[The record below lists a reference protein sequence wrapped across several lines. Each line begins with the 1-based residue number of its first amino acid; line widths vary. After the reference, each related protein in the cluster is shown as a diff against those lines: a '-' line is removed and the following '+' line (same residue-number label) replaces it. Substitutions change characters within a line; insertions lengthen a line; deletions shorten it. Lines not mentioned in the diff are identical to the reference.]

1 MTTANAYPVTQ
12 TIRTIGILGGGQLGM
27 MLAEAAMPLGY
38 QCVFLEDNAHC
49 PASLYGQVFSS
60 DQLDDFIAAA
70 DVFTLEF
77 ENTPTATVEKLA
89 NLSKSGNKQGM
100 FPPPIALDIAQDRLK
115 EKQMFNDLDIATV
128 PFKEISSEADL
139 KHACEALGLPIVLK
153 TSRGGYD
160 GKGQYVIKQESDIK
174 AAWQDLKDA
183 VSGKGSLTPTPAPLI
198 AEGFID
204 FSREV
209 SIIAAR
215 AQDGTVRCYDL
226 VENHHFH
233 GVLAKTQAPAVGTS
247 HIFSQAKEA
256 ITTVMN
262 HLGYV
267 GVMALELFVTKDDRD
282 HDFLLANEIAP
293 RVHNSGHWSIEGAI
307 TSQFENH
314 IRAVV
319 NLPLGDTDNVHPA
332 IMVNV
337 LGQYPD
343 ISALLAIDG
352 VHYHSYHKSERK
364 DRKIAHITLMP
375 NDVVDL
381 EPSMAKV
388 VAVLPNK
395 VGLRKE
401 YESRQ
406 QQEQVNDDQLSSAQ
420 IKDTGA
426 RDNSVSGSKALND
439 KAPDNKTPSNTVI
452 ADEPDKAA
460 EPKNANSEISNP
472 ADAKTKTAKAK
483 K

>member
-12 TIRTIGILGGGQLGM
+12 NIRTIGILGGGQLGM

-38 QCVFLEDNAHC
+38 QCVFLEDNADC
-49 PASLYGQVFSS
+49 PASLYGRVFHSE
-60 DQLDDFIAAA
+60 QLEAFIAAA

-77 ENTPTATVEKLA
+77 ENTPTATVEQLA
-89 NLSKSGNKQGM
+89 NLSKSGSKQGM

-115 EKQMFNDLDIATV
+115 EKQMFNALEIATV
-128 PFKEISSEADL
+128 PFKEVNSEAEL
-139 KHACEALGLPIVLK
+139 QQACSELGLPIVLK

-160 GKGQYVIKQESDIK
+160 GKGQFVIKQDSDIK
-174 AAWQDLKDA
+174 VAWQDLKDA
-183 VSGKGSLTPTPAPLI
+183 VSGQGELTPTPAPLI
-198 AEGFID
+198 AEGFIH

-215 AQDGTVRCYDL
+215 GQNGQMRCYDL
-226 VENHHFH
+226 VENHHHH
-233 GVLAKTQAPAVGTS
+233 GILAKTQAPAVGTS
-247 HIFSQAKEA
+247 HLLKQATDA

-267 GVMALELFVTKDDRD
+267 GVMALELFVTKDVRGNDAV
-282 HDFLLANEIAP
+282 LANEIAP
-293 RVHNSGHWSIEGAI
+293 RVHNSGHWSIEGAV

-332 IMVNV
+332 IMLNV

-343 ISALLAIDG
+343 ISAVLAIDG
-352 VHYHSYHKSERK
+352 AHYHSYHKAERE

-375 NDVVDL
+375 NDVADL
-381 EPSMAKV
+381 EPALAKL

-395 VGLRKE
+395 VGLDKKSATVNNQPKATNDQSTIGNDTVKAIE
-401 YESRQ
+401 NP
-406 QQEQVNDDQLSSAQ
+406 QVDTDDDQ
-420 IKDTGA
+420 T
-426 RDNSVSGSKALND
+426 DNAIDV
-439 KAPDNKTPSNTVI
+439 
-452 ADEPDKAA
+452 
-460 EPKNANSEISNP
+460 
-472 ADAKTKTAKAK
+472 KTKTAKVK

>member
-12 TIRTIGILGGGQLGM
+12 NIRTIGILGGGQLGM

-38 QCVFLEDNAHC
+38 QCVFLEDSADC
-49 PASLYGQVFSS
+49 PASLYGRVFHSE
-60 DQLDDFIAAA
+60 QLEAFIAAA

-77 ENTPTATVEKLA
+77 ENTPTATVEQLA
-89 NLSKSGNKQGM
+89 NLSKSGSKQGM

-115 EKQMFNDLDIATV
+115 EKQMFNALEIATV
-128 PFKEISSEADL
+128 PFKEVNSEAEL
-139 KHACEALGLPIVLK
+139 QQACSELGLPIVLK

-160 GKGQYVIKQESDIK
+160 GKGQFVIKQDSDIK

-183 VSGKGSLTPTPAPLI
+183 VSGQGELTPTPAPLI
-198 AEGFID
+198 AEGFIH

-215 AQDGTVRCYDL
+215 GQNGQMRCYDL
-226 VENHHFH
+226 VENHHHH
-233 GVLAKTQAPAVGTS
+233 GILAKTQAPAVGTS
-247 HIFSQAKEA
+247 HLLKQATDA

-267 GVMALELFVTKDDRD
+267 GVMALELFVTKDVRGNDAV
-282 HDFLLANEIAP
+282 LVNEIAP
-293 RVHNSGHWSIEGAI
+293 RVHNSGHWSIEGAV

-332 IMVNV
+332 IMLNV

-343 ISALLAIDG
+343 ISAVLAIDG
-352 VHYHSYHKSERK
+352 AHYHSYHKAERE

-375 NDVVDL
+375 NDVANL
-381 EPSMAKV
+381 EPALAKL

-395 VGLRKE
+395 VGLDKKSAPVNNQPKATNDQSTIGNDTVKAIE
-401 YESRQ
+401 NP
-406 QQEQVNDDQLSSAQ
+406 QVDTDDDQ
-420 IKDTGA
+420 T
-426 RDNSVSGSKALND
+426 DNAVD
-439 KAPDNKTPSNTVI
+439 V
-452 ADEPDKAA
+452 
-460 EPKNANSEISNP
+460 
-472 ADAKTKTAKAK
+472 KTKTAKVK

>member
-12 TIRTIGILGGGQLGM
+12 NIRTIGILGGGQLGM

-38 QCVFLEDNAHC
+38 QCVFLEDSADC
-49 PASLYGQVFSS
+49 PASLYGRVFHSE
-60 DQLDDFIAAA
+60 QLEAFIAAA

-77 ENTPTATVEKLA
+77 ENTPTATVEQLA
-89 NLSKSGNKQGM
+89 NLSKSGSKQGM

-115 EKQMFNDLDIATV
+115 EKQMFNALEIATV
-128 PFKEISSEADL
+128 PFKEVNSEAEL
-139 KHACEALGLPIVLK
+139 QQACSELGLPIVLK

-160 GKGQYVIKQESDIK
+160 GKGQFVIKQDSDIK
-174 AAWQDLKDA
+174 VAWQDLKDA
-183 VSGKGSLTPTPAPLI
+183 VSGQGELTPTPAPLI
-198 AEGFID
+198 AEGFIH

-215 AQDGTVRCYDL
+215 GQNGQMRCYDL
-226 VENHHFH
+226 VENHHHH
-233 GVLAKTQAPAVGTS
+233 GILAKTQAPAVGTS
-247 HIFSQAKEA
+247 HLLKQATDA

-267 GVMALELFVTKDDRD
+267 GVMALELFVTKDARGNDAV
-282 HDFLLANEIAP
+282 LANEIAP
-293 RVHNSGHWSIEGAI
+293 RVHNSGHWSIEGAV

-332 IMVNV
+332 IMLNV

-343 ISALLAIDG
+343 ISAVLAIDG
-352 VHYHSYHKSERK
+352 AHYHSYHKAERE

-375 NDVVDL
+375 NDVANL
-381 EPSMAKV
+381 EPALAKL

-395 VGLRKE
+395 VGLDKKSAPVNNQPKATNDQSTIGNDTVKAIE
-401 YESRQ
+401 NP
-406 QQEQVNDDQLSSAQ
+406 QVDTDDDQ
-420 IKDTGA
+420 T
-426 RDNSVSGSKALND
+426 DNAVD
-439 KAPDNKTPSNTVI
+439 V
-452 ADEPDKAA
+452 
-460 EPKNANSEISNP
+460 
-472 ADAKTKTAKAK
+472 KTKTAKVK

>member
-12 TIRTIGILGGGQLGM
+12 NIRTIGILGGGQLGM

-38 QCVFLEDNAHC
+38 QCVFLEDSADC
-49 PASLYGQVFSS
+49 PASLYGRVFHSE
-60 DQLDDFIAAA
+60 QLEAFIAAA

-77 ENTPTATVEKLA
+77 ENTPTATVEQLA
-89 NLSKSGNKQGM
+89 NLSKSGSKQGM

-115 EKQMFNDLDIATV
+115 EKQMFNALEIATV
-128 PFKEISSEADL
+128 PFKEVNSEAEL
-139 KHACEALGLPIVLK
+139 QQACSELGLPIVLK

-160 GKGQYVIKQESDIK
+160 GKGQFVIKQDSDIK

-183 VSGKGSLTPTPAPLI
+183 VSGQGELTPTPAPLI
-198 AEGFID
+198 AEGFIH

-215 AQDGTVRCYDL
+215 GQNGQMRCYDL
-226 VENHHFH
+226 VENHHHH
-233 GVLAKTQAPAVGTS
+233 GILAKTQAPAVGTS
-247 HIFSQAKEA
+247 HLLKQATDA

-267 GVMALELFVTKDDRD
+267 GVMALELFVTKDVRGNDAV
-282 HDFLLANEIAP
+282 LANEIAP
-293 RVHNSGHWSIEGAI
+293 RVHNSGHWSIEGAV

-332 IMVNV
+332 IMLNV

-343 ISALLAIDG
+343 ISAVLAIDG
-352 VHYHSYHKSERK
+352 AHYHSYHKAERE

-375 NDVVDL
+375 NDVANL
-381 EPSMAKV
+381 EPALAKL

-395 VGLRKE
+395 VGLDKKSAPVNNQPKATNDQSTIGNDTVKAIE
-401 YESRQ
+401 NP
-406 QQEQVNDDQLSSAQ
+406 QVDTDDDQ
-420 IKDTGA
+420 T
-426 RDNSVSGSKALND
+426 DNAVD
-439 KAPDNKTPSNTVI
+439 V
-452 ADEPDKAA
+452 
-460 EPKNANSEISNP
+460 
-472 ADAKTKTAKAK
+472 KTKTAKVK

>member
-12 TIRTIGILGGGQLGM
+12 NIRTIGILGGGQLGM

-38 QCVFLEDNAHC
+38 QCVFLEDNADC
-49 PASLYGQVFSS
+49 PASLYGRVFHSE
-60 DQLDDFIAAA
+60 QLEAFIAAA

-77 ENTPTATVEKLA
+77 ENTPTATVEQLA
-89 NLSKSGNKQGM
+89 NLSKSGSKQGM

-115 EKQMFNDLDIATV
+115 EKQMFNALEIATV
-128 PFKEISSEADL
+128 PFKEVNSEAEL
-139 KHACEALGLPIVLK
+139 QQACSELGLPIVLK

-160 GKGQYVIKQESDIK
+160 GKGQFVIKQDSDIK

-183 VSGKGSLTPTPAPLI
+183 VSGQGELTPTPAPLI
-198 AEGFID
+198 AEGFIH

-215 AQDGTVRCYDL
+215 GQNGQMRCYDL
-226 VENHHFH
+226 VENHHHH
-233 GVLAKTQAPAVGTS
+233 GILAKTQAPAVGTS
-247 HIFSQAKEA
+247 HLLKQATDA

-267 GVMALELFVTKDDRD
+267 GVMALELFVTKDVRGNDAV
-282 HDFLLANEIAP
+282 LVNEIAP
-293 RVHNSGHWSIEGAI
+293 RVHNSGHWSIEGAV

-332 IMVNV
+332 IMLNV

-343 ISALLAIDG
+343 ISAVLAIDG
-352 VHYHSYHKSERK
+352 AHYHSYHKAERE

-375 NDVVDL
+375 NDVANL
-381 EPSMAKV
+381 EPALAKL

-395 VGLRKE
+395 VGLDKKSAPVNNQPKATNDQSTIGNDTVKAIE
-401 YESRQ
+401 NP
-406 QQEQVNDDQLSSAQ
+406 QVDTDDDQ
-420 IKDTGA
+420 T
-426 RDNSVSGSKALND
+426 DNAVD
-439 KAPDNKTPSNTVI
+439 V
-452 ADEPDKAA
+452 
-460 EPKNANSEISNP
+460 
-472 ADAKTKTAKAK
+472 KTKTAKVK